1 MVRSLLVA
9 LSLAAATSLP
19 AVAADCEALS
29 ALKIAD
35 TTITSAKPVTAGAFT
50 LPDARTGGASPFGT
64 LPAFCQVH
72 GMIKPTPSSA
82 INFEVWLP
90 LTGWNGRLQTVGNG
104 GLAGS
109 ISYPAMATALKAGFA
124 TASTDT
130 GHTTSEPKEWLGN
143 KDRVIDYSY
152 RGLHL
157 TTVDAKAIV
166 NSYYG
171 QSAKKAY
178 YSGCSKGGQQGL
190 MEAQRYPADFDGI
203 IAGDAANFWTHQMM
217 SEVWNGLVT
226 SSPATNLSQE
236 KLQLIQDAVL
246 GQCDALDGVKD
257 GLIADP
263 RRCKFDPKKLLC
275 SGEDTTNCLTAAQLS
290 AVEKMYSGPVN
301 PRTNA
306 KLYEGMYPGNE
317 LGWGKDGRQMV
328 INRTDTSG
336 VSSSDFMRYAVFANP
351 AWEFRTFDFDR
362 DAQALDEKFAAIT
375 NATDPNLEEFRKLGH
390 KLLYYH
396 GAADPL
402 VPAQNGIDYYESA
415 QRRDPA
421 TPSYFRAFLV
431 PGLYHCAGGPGANGF
446 GTSSPASSADPDHD
460 IVSAIMHWVE
470 DGVAPEKII
479 AAKYIDNTPAKGVAF
494 QRPLCPYPLAARYK
508 GQGDSNDA
516 ANWSC
521 VK

>member
-1 MVRSLLVA
+1 MVRSLLV
-9 LSLAAATSLP
+9 LFSLCLPSLC
-19 AVAADCEALS
+19 ADCEALS
-29 ALKIAD
+29 GLKIAD
-35 TTITSAKPVTAGAFT
+35 TTITGAKSVPAGAFI
-50 LPDARTGGASPFGT
+50 LPDARTGAANPFAG

-72 GMIKPTPSSA
+72 GVITPTPSSA

-90 LTGWNGRLQTVGNG
+90 LAGWNGRLQTVGNG
-104 GLAGS
+104 GLAGT
-109 ISYPAMATALKAGFA
+109 ISYAAMTTALKAGFA

-130 GHTTSEPKEWLGN
+130 GHTATEPKDWLRN
-143 KDRVIDYSY
+143 KDRLIDYSY

-157 TTVDAKAIV
+157 TTVNAKAIV

-171 QSAKKAY
+171 QAAKKTY

-217 SEVWNGLVT
+217 SEVWNGVVT

-246 GQCDALDGVKD
+246 GQCDALDGLKD

-263 RRCKFDPKKLLC
+263 RRCNRFDPRKLLC
-275 SGEDTTNCLTAAQLS
+275 SGSATANCLTAEQLS
-290 AVEKMYSGPVN
+290 AVEKVYSGPVN
-301 PRTNA
+301 PRTGA

-317 LGWGKDGRQMV
+317 LGWGKDGRMMV

-336 VSSSDFMRYAVFANP
+336 VSSSDFMRYALFGNP

-362 DAQALDEKFAAIT
+362 DAQAIDEKFAAIT
-375 NATDPNLEEFRKLGH
+375 NATDPNLEEFHRLGH

-402 VPAQNGIDYYESA
+402 VPAQNGIDYYESV
-415 QRRDPA
+415 QKRDPA
-421 TPSYFRAFLV
+421 HTQSFFRAFLV

-446 GTSSPASSADPDHD
+446 GTSSPPSSVDADHD
-460 IVSAIMHWVE
+460 IVSAIMRWVE

-479 AAKYIDNTPAKGVAF
+479 ATKYVDNTPSKGVAF

-516 ANWSC
+516 GNWSC